1 MWRNTE
7 LLRGLALP
15 VMLLLAAC
23 AGTPKRSPADSP
35 NDSPAPVHESAT
47 PAPHSEGNPSGADA
61 AEPLPTEPP
70 ILSDGMEPSTDQSP
84 DVAAPPLDFWAGLRS
99 ELQFTR
105 CTDEDHQSRH
115 WTKRYAG
122 YPQRFQQTLDQIS
135 PLMQYVATELRAADL
150 PVDFVFLPIVES
162 TYFPHRSR
170 GERPAGIWQ
179 LMPQTARGFG
189 APMKTQYDG
198 RLDYAQATH
207 AAMALL
213 THLRVQF
220 NDDWK
225 LVNMAFNAG
234 EYRVKNALKGPKGSR
249 LPEPR
254 GLSPITIEHY
264 AKLRSLGCL
273 IDQPERFNLQLPVID
288 ETRAVASVEL
298 PESWPIEFLAHLLV
312 IDPGALKKLNPG
324 LFGTHTPG
332 FPGYRLMVP
341 AHARDDLIA
350 GLAPLPRAVSARWQ
364 RVALSDPEQQ
374 RAMVAQTGLEWALFT
389 AINRQGGERVWLP
402 TGSGVPQTVALTEP
416 AGEKYR
422 VRQGDTLWHIAK
434 RYRLRVQQLVD
445 WNGLGKRALI
455 KPGQWLRL
463 RAPE

>member
-7 LLRGLALP
+7 LVRGLTLSLA
-15 VMLLLAAC
+15 LLLAAC
-23 AGTPKRSPADSP
+23 AGAPQRSADPQQAESPRPA
-35 NDSPAPVHESAT
+35 AT
-47 PAPHSEGNPSGADA
+47 
-61 AEPLPTEPP
+61 
-70 ILSDGMEPSTDQSP
+70 Q
-84 DVAAPPLDFWAGLRS
+84 AAPPELPKSSSESPGAEPALAETPMHADGLEPSADTAANGSSPPMDFWAGLRS

-105 CTDEDHQSRH
+105 CADEDTQSRH

-122 YPQRFQQTLDQIS
+122 YPQRFQQTIEQIA
-135 PLMQYVATELRAADL
+135 PLMQYVAAELRAADL

-179 LMPQTARGFG
+179 LMPQTARGYG
-189 APMKTQYDG
+189 APMKPQYDG

-207 AAMALL
+207 AAITLL

-234 EYRVKNALKGPKGSR
+234 EYRVKNALKGSKGSR

-273 IDQPERFNLQLPVID
+273 IDQPERFNLQLPIID
-288 ETRAVASVEL
+288 DTRALASVEL
-298 PESWPIEFLAHLLV
+298 PEAWPIEFLAHLLV
-312 IDPGALKKLNPG
+312 IDPQELKKLNPG

-341 AHARDDLIA
+341 ARAKDDLIA
-350 GLAPLPRAVSARWQ
+350 GLAPLPTAVSARWQ
-364 RVALSDPEQQ
+364 RVALADPEQQ
-374 RAMVAQTGLEWALFT
+374 RTLVLQSGLEWDLFT
-389 AINRQGGERVWLP
+389 SINRQGGERVWLP
-402 TGSGVPQTVALTEP
+402 TGTGVPKPVALSEP
-416 AGEKYR
+416 AGETYR